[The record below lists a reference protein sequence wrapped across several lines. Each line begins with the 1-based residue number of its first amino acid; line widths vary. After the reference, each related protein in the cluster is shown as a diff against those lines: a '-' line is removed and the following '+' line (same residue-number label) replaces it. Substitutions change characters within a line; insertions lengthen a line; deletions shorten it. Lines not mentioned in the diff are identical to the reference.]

1 MCDFAAAKIGRKID
15 VWYATEFMRKLRLF
29 LSFLL
34 SAYPAFSWGPE
45 GHNLVARLAAAH
57 LNPAAA
63 AQVKA
68 ILGPGASLAS
78 VSSWA
83 DQVRNSRRETAPWHF
98 IDIPITQPHLDMT
111 RDCPKGDCVIAKIED
126 FRKVL
131 ADAAAAPEHRNE
143 ALRFLVHFVGDMH
156 QPLHCADN
164 NDRGGN
170 EVRVDFFGRNMNLHS
185 VWDSGLLGRMP
196 PEDQLFAQLSKHLTE
211 GRARKL
217 GKGGPRDWAEEIHKT
232 AVKVIYGKLP
242 KTVPVTITADYEK
255 IADAVVK
262 QQLERAGARL
272 AATLNAALK

>member
-1 MCDFAAAKIGRKID
+1 LCDFAAAKIGRKID

-68 ILGPGASLAS
+68 ILGPGASPAS

-83 DQVRNSRRETAPWHF
+83 DQVRSSRRETAPWHF

-131 ADAAAAPEHRNE
+131 ADAAATPEQRNE

>member
-1 MCDFAAAKIGRKID
+1 
-15 VWYATEFMRKLRLF
+15 
-29 LSFLL
+29 
-34 SAYPAFSWGPE
+34 
-45 GHNLVARLAAAH
+45 
-57 LNPAAA
+57 
-63 AQVKA
+63 
-68 ILGPGASLAS
+68 
-78 VSSWA
+78 
-83 DQVRNSRRETAPWHF
+83 
-98 IDIPITQPHLDMT
+98 MT

-211 GRARKL
+211 GRARKW

>member
-1 MCDFAAAKIGRKID
+1 
-15 VWYATEFMRKLRLF
+15 MRKLRLF

-68 ILGPGASLAS
+68 ILGPGASPAS

-83 DQVRNSRRETAPWHF
+83 DQVRSSRRETAPWHF
-98 IDIPITQPHLDMT
+98 IDILITQPHLDMT
-111 RDCPKGDCVIAKIED
+111 RDCPKGECVIAKIED
-126 FRKVL
+126 YRRIV
-131 ADAAAAPEHRNE
+131 ADAAATPEQRNE

-196 PEDQLFAQLSKHLTE
+196 PEDELFAQLSKHLTE
-211 GRARKL
+211 GRARKW